1 MGNKELFQKVK
12 KLNLPI
18 SEYAL
23 FGSAPM
29 GIRKLRVCRDIDI
42 IVTKKLWNEYSGKPE
57 WKLAK
62 TQNQDEYS
70 DGLRNNN
77 IELWKDW
84 WLGWDIKRLI
94 REAEIIDGL
103 PFVKLKYVLKWK
115 KFTARKKDLKDVKII
130 EKFLK
135 TKKLN

>member
-1 MGNKELFQKVK
+1 M
-12 KLNLPI
+12 
-18 SEYAL
+18 
-23 FGSAPM
+23 
-29 GIRKLRVCRDIDI
+29 
-42 IVTKKLWNEYSGKPE
+42 
-57 WKLAK
+57 
-62 TQNQDEYS
+62 
-70 DGLRNNN
+70 RNNN